1 MNHELTPVMMIED
14 ALLRKYDDVKID
26 GIFFS
31 AFFGG
36 HDDTWASAHDTYT
49 LYKNFPDLSWSSL
62 EQYKSWLLNIKYMKF
77 CNFKRYYK
85 DVLITDI

>member
-31 AFFGG
+31 ALSLVVTMTLGPLRM
-36 HDDTWASAHDTYT
+36 TLT
-49 LYKNFPDLSWSSL
+49 LYIKIVQTSL
-62 EQYKSWLLNIKYMKF
+62 GHH
-77 CNFKRYYK
+77 
-85 DVLITDI
+85 